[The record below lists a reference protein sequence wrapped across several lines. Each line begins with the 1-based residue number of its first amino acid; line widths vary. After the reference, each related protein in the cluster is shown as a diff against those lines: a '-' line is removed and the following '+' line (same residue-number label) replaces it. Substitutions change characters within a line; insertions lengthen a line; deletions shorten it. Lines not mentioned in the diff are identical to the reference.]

1 MRLRD
6 ATQEL
11 IPGYSVF
18 ALSSQ
23 AKLRAE
29 IGREALMEDDDDA
42 ENEDELTKVD
52 RLYLGESLLCSL
64 SRMAKSIT
72 EPYFDTSEVCPV
84 SGSIDSFILPADEP
98 S

>member
-42 ENEDELTKVD
+42 ENEDELSKVD
-52 RLYLGESLLCSL
+52 RLYLGGSLLCSL
-64 SRMAKSIT
+64 SRMAKEYYRAVLRYLRSLPRERIDRFVHIT
-72 EPYFDTSEVCPV
+72 S
-84 SGSIDSFILPADEP
+84 
-98 S
+98 